1 MLTGDEPYSVLCPEW
16 LARRTDEAHASR
28 LVAQLS
34 ASGIRCDPRPGR
46 LTGVAEEAEGR
57 RAAAPR

>member
-46 LTGVAEEAEGR
+46 LTGAAEEAEGR